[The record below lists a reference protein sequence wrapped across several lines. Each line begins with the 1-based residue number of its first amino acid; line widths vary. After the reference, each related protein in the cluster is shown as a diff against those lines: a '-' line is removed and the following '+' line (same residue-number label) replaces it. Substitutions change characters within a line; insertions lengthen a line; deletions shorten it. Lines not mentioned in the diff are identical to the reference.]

1 MKKNKSIKYIFASL
15 FVFMASFLFCS
26 AETVAEVNEDVVFK
40 ARVVEILEEKE
51 KVLDDGSSLVQQNL
65 KLLGLE
71 GDYKNKDVFFY
82 GIGDLEI
89 IANKQYSKGDKLL
102 MVASFDNIENDYKY
116 YVLDYSRSSNLLFM
130 FLFFLLVLFVV
141 GRWKGLRAI
150 VSLFFTFLAI
160 IFYIVP
166 QILNG
171 ANPIIATMLACI
183 FIIFFIIYIT
193 EGFNIRSNIAFV
205 STLVSL
211 LLVVG
216 ISSLFVFWGGLTGAF
231 NEDVFIL
238 LSIGDG
244 FVNFKGLLLAG
255 IIIGALGVIDDII
268 ISQIV
273 TVEQIVEAN
282 PHQRWKEVFKKANK
296 VGVSHISSMTNTL
309 FLAYAGASLPLLIL
323 FVSPDNPF
331 SSFEQ
336 IISNEAISTEIIRA
350 LSGSIGIVL
359 SVPLSTFLASWW
371 FTYKK
376 NI

>member
-1 MKKNKSIKYIFASL
+1 
-15 FVFMASFLFCS
+15 MASFLFCS